1 MAKSDAVTAV
11 TGEIFRE
18 GWSRVRGSTQ
28 GLGEKRKQMTRAAK
42 GHRAA
47 VFKAIRSGGTHTK
60 GQLSNQLEYLTSK
73 STHIVDSRGVLDGK
87 KQLNADEIK
96 SVVERFS
103 SRWDEG
109 FRPKMGHTTHMLM
122 SFPVGTRGADVR
134 DIASA
139 VAERF
144 FANDER
150 NFDYLIAV
158 HEDRAHPH
166 AHVVLNRRSQEGEYF
181 YLGRDHHF
189 NYDDFRIAM
198 VEEAEKVGVRLE
210 ATRRIDRGVLTYA
223 PRTKEVYAAK
233 EEGREPVARERVG
246 RDLDRALAEIAT
258 TSSIYRSLAAEA
270 SAENREDISNALTL
284 ASELLGQ
291 GGQLD
296 QNGDVYMATQESFDD
311 LRSRFADRA
320 ERVEQFVRDAPD
332 AMKAKYE
339 KQLDA
344 IYRNVAHMQP
354 VGVRSATLND
364 AASDTGVYSET
375 NINKD
380 AVSAMKEPETRAQ
393 IETALRGT
401 GISSAAVIA
410 RVEQGA
416 SNAWLEQ
423 RWMADDLSKIAKTDG
438 LNLERKEDLEAAAAK
453 LDQVHVQLGQTLERA
468 EVLHDDGV
476 VEDIEST
483 ERVSAHIDQSSVDR
497 MSNRIRDE
505 LMTERAETE
514 DFDTRFDRVQGM
526 VERGEIEALARDRIA
541 SEQQDY
547 LRDRPESVGSPAMLY
562 SDEPFRERIVDQS
575 LADRISGEVD
585 QIMERADARDDV
597 AEAVAKDMKERYPD
611 MPDHLAR
618 GLGQTYATST
628 SLNDQE
634 AIQEAQREAAAEAD
648 YREDVADRIRTEAG
662 VERAEREGIAREDRG
677 TVADIERG
685 VRDQFDDRANEYTRF
700 EPLVVE
706 RNRID
711 ASDNRVVDGA
721 AMAVAFRDL
730 ANDRH
735 NGQLSVEDQ
744 RRTDALLRD
753 TAERYGPAM
762 RDGLRR
768 DGFSDREVR
777 EFELTMRDYRG
788 AGVQNEEI
796 ARVIEHERHDKINSA
811 FPDDRS
817 REIYRGEIERE
828 LSDER
833 IEELR
838 NGDSEALSEVIDN
851 RLDRLYAAKAYL
863 QSDEATANSEATR
876 EVISEI
882 AEEEYDAQR
891 LKHVHANSE
900 KGQTHG

>member
-1 MAKSDAVTAV
+1 MAKSDAVSAV

-73 STHIVDSRGVLDGK
+73 SSFIVDSRSVLDGK
-87 KQLNADEIK
+87 KQLSADEIK
-96 SVVERFS
+96 SVVDRFS

-122 SFPVGTRGADVR
+122 SFPVGTKGADVR

-166 AHVVLNRRSQEGEYF
+166 AHMVLNRRSQEGEYF

-189 NYDDFRIAM
+189 NYDDFRTAM
-198 VEEAEKVGVRLE
+198 VEEAEKFGVRLE

-223 PRTKEVYAAK
+223 PKAEEIYAAK
-233 EEGREPVARERVG
+233 EEGREPKARERVG

-258 TSSIYRSLAAEA
+258 TSRIYRSLAAEA
-270 SAENREDISNALTL
+270 SAENREDISNALIL
-284 ASELLGQ
+284 ASEMLGQ
-291 GGQLD
+291 GGQLE
-296 QNGDVYMATQESFDD
+296 QNGEVYMETQESFDD
-311 LRSRFADRA
+311 LRSRFAERA

-364 AASDTGVYSET
+364 AASDTGVYSEA
-375 NINKD
+375 NINKN
-380 AVSAMKEPETRAQ
+380 AVASMREPDTRAQ

-401 GISSAAVIA
+401 GISSSAVIA

-423 RWMADDLSKIAKTDG
+423 RWMADDLSKIAKNEG
-438 LNLERKEDLEAAAAK
+438 LNLERKEDLAIAAEK
-453 LDQVHVQLGQTLERA
+453 LDQVHVQLGQTLERV
-468 EVLHDDGV
+468 EVLRDDGV
-476 VEDIEST
+476 IE
-483 ERVSAHIDQSSVDR
+483 VD
-497 MSNRIRDE
+497 
-505 LMTERAETE
+505 
-514 DFDTRFDRVQGM
+514 
-526 VERGEIEALARDRIA
+526 ALADLDVNSPEYQEFLREEAER
-541 SEQQDY
+541 QD
-547 LRDRPESVGSPAMLY
+547 SV
-562 SDEPFRERIVDQS
+562 E
-575 LADRISGEVD
+575 
-585 QIMERADARDDV
+585 
-597 AEAVAKDMKERYPD
+597 
-611 MPDHLAR
+611 H
-618 GLGQTYATST
+618 
-628 SLNDQE
+628 
-634 AIQEAQREAAAEAD
+634 AAED
-648 YREDVADRIRTEAG
+648 NRLVAGI
-662 VERAEREGIAREDRG
+662 ERAEREGITIQDREDAISESVTAEVARLRGQGYSNAHIAERSFDIEDAVTRRIDDNPELVGVSPDDRRAFEAMEDRFAKTDFNYGYSDDSDAREYGREQVK
-677 TVADIERG
+677 VANGDFKAFAAKSATHAALASRAW
-685 VRDQFDDRANEYTRF
+685 DRATDIIRPPEGYVR
-700 EPLVVE
+700 ESDRIVVE
-706 RNRID
+706 Q
-711 ASDNRVVDGA
+711 RVVA
-721 AMAVAFRDL
+721 
-730 ANDRH
+730 
-735 NGQLSVEDQ
+735 S
-744 RRTDALLRD
+744 
-753 TAERYGPAM
+753 P
-762 RDGLRR
+762 
-768 DGFSDREVR
+768 
-777 EFELTMRDYRG
+777 
-788 AGVQNEEI
+788 EI
-796 ARVIEHERHDKINSA
+796 ARVIEHERNDKINSP
-811 FPDDRS
+811 FSDDRS

-828 LSDER
+828 LNDER
-833 IEELR
+833 LEELR
-838 NGDSEALSEVIDN
+838 NGDSEALSELIDN

-863 QSDEATANSEATR
+863 QSDEATSSSEATR
-876 EVISEI
+876 EVVSEI